1 MAKNENRP
9 NIALVCTECKHENY
23 VTVKNK
29 KNTTEKLELNKYCKH
44 TKFSNKSCIGKYNKT
59 TTYS

>member
-29 KNTTEKLELNKYCKH
+29 KNDPEKLELNKFCKWC
-44 TKFSNKSCIGKYNKT
+44 NKQTVHKEKK
-59 TTYS
+59 